1 MLGNEIVLPQAGGDI
16 TLKLVNQDAYSSE
29 YRSQSDG
36 TSQYRV
42 RIRHTKTSPTTARP
56 AAYDRHNFEAVQTI
70 FAAGDVP
77 EYERKF
83 YFVFEHL
90 PKDTSV
96 ALADAVCDKA
106 ILTADALLVALRGWE
121 S

>member
-1 MLGNEIVLPQAGGDI
+1 MLGNTIVLPQAGGDI

-29 YRSQSDG
+29 YLFRDG

-42 RIRHTKTSPTTARP
+42 RIRHTKTSATTARP
-56 AAYDRHNFEAVQTI
+56 QSYDRHNFEAVQTI
-70 FAAGDVP
+70 FAAGDVA

-83 YFVFEHL
+83 YFVLEHL
-90 PKDTSV
+90 PSDTSV

-106 ILTADALLVALRGWE
+106 ILTANALLVSLLGWE

>member
-1 MLGNEIVLPQAGGDI
+1 MLGNTIVLPQAGGDI

-29 YRSQSDG
+29 YLFRDG

-56 AAYDRHNFEAVQTI
+56 ASYDRHNFEAVQTI
-70 FAAGDVP
+70 FAAGDVA

-83 YFVFEHL
+83 YFVLEHK
-90 PKDTSV
+90 PADTSV
-96 ALADAVCDKA
+96 ALADVVCDKA
-106 ILTADALLVALRGWE
+106 ILTSNALLVALLGWE

>member
-1 MLGNEIVLPQAGGDI
+1 MLGDTIVLPQVGGDI
-16 TLKLVNQDAYSSE
+16 TLKKINQDAYSSE
-29 YRSQSDG
+29 YLFRDS

-42 RIRHTKTSPTTARP
+42 KVRHTKTNPTPARP
-56 AAYDRHNFEAVQTI
+56 LSYDRHNFEAVQTV
-70 FAAGDVP
+70 FAAGEVA

-83 YFVFEHL
+83 YFVLEHK
-90 PKDTSV
+90 PGDTSV

-106 ILTADALLVALRGWE
+106 ILTSNALLVSLLGWE